1 MIIMPYD
8 RYLAGQKLKIRNNN
22 INIPIQDA
30 SDDIIDKMIKRL
42 RKRENIAYY
51 RLSGD
56 VKYDR
61 SWIQVLLAI
70 KKERRKLKLQK
81 ICSSQEIE

>member
-8 RYLAGQKLKIRNNN
+8 RYLAGQKLKIRINN

-30 SDDIIDKMIKRL
+30 SDDIIDKMIKSL

-51 RLSGD
+51 RISGD
-56 VKYDR
+56 VEYDR